1 MLAERDTY
9 LSYGVQIGM
18 RNKVEDMKPFIFQI
32 KKNKLALIDVEQIDS
47 RIEAAANLLSNYDP
61 EDILLVSRKENGHK
75 PIHIFSKLTGAK
87 EVYGRFMPGI
97 LTNPRSDNFMEP
109 EILIVTDPEEDKQ
122 AINEAVDARIPVV
135 AICDTANDLEWI
147 DLVIPGN
154 NKGRK
159 SLGFIYYLLAREYRK
174 IRDEEF
180 DLEPEDFIA
189 EKKS

>member
-18 RNKVEDMKPFIFQI
+18 RNKVEDMRPFIFQI
-32 KKNKLALIDVEQIDS
+32 KKNKLALIDVEQIDN
-47 RIEAAANLLSNYDP
+47 RIGAAAKLLSNYEP

-75 PIHIFSKLTGAK
+75 PVHVFSELTGAK
-87 EVYGRFMPGI
+87 CVYGRFMPGL
-97 LTNPRSDNFMEP
+97 LTNPQSDNFIEP
-109 EILIVTDPEEDKQ
+109 EILVVTDPEEDKQ
-122 AINEAVDARIPVV
+122 AINEAVDARIPII
-135 AICDTANDLEWI
+135 AICDTANDLDWI

-159 SLGFIYYLLAREYRK
+159 SLGFIYYLLAREYRQA
-174 IRDEEF
+174 REEEF